1 MNILSVYK
9 LKYMNINLNIFHHG
23 IGSVG
28 DLPIPFETVLNI
40 SGLVIVLTFVFL
52 KVSWKQSIL
61 IEKEV
66 ILGQKQPVLGK
77 IFGALILSLLILPGL
92 FSNEVAKTSITPFI
106 IWVFLWI
113 GVPVLGLFFGD
124 IYSKFN
130 PLSIISSSEDKSSTV
145 WIAASLFLGLTWFEL
160 VWRKPGNPTHIGIV
174 FILLL
179 LITTGSRILFRKNS
193 IEVDPL
199 HLLHH
204 LYAKMR
210 FTVSRPVYK
219 NVLENI
225 SNLSNFKGVEY
236 FILLMIGTVTYD
248 GLRGTTFWYNLFG
261 PSTLDIGFSTF
272 AFLAINLIIICSYR
286 FACWF
291 ALRVSGE
298 EQELNK
304 VSLLFG
310 HTMLPIAF
318 AYHVTHY
325 LSLLL
330 YESQTILY
338 RLNDPYGMGWNLF
351 GVEEITI
358 NYFLTPV
365 ALWGIQVFVTLAGHM
380 LSVVLAHDLAIK
392 LFGHQQSD
400 KTQYIFLLI
409 TVGLTLQ
416 ALFVLSVP

>member
-1 MNILSVYK
+1 MYFGG
-9 LKYMNINLNIFHHG
+9 NLNHG

-28 DLPIPFETVLNI
+28 DLPIPFDTVLNI

-52 KVSWKQSIL
+52 KVSWKESIF

-66 ILGQKQPVLGK
+66 FVNSKQPLVGK
-77 IFGALILSLLILPGL
+77 IFGWMLLSLLIIPGL
-92 FSNEVAKTSITPFI
+92 ISDENANTSIAPLI
-106 IWVFLWI
+106 IWVFFWI

-124 IYSKFN
+124 VYAKFN
-130 PLSIISSSEDKSSTV
+130 PLDIYKTSNSNPNSV
-145 WIAASLFLGLTWFEL
+145 YIATTLFLGLTWFEL
-160 VWRKPGNPTHIGIV
+160 VWNKPGNPTHIGVV
-174 FILLL
+174 FIILLF
-179 LITTGSRILFRKNS
+179 ITLTSKFFLQKVS

-204 LYAKMR
+204 LYSKLR
-210 FTVSRPVYK
+210 LTISKPVLK
-219 NVLENI
+219 NMLENI
-225 SNLSNFKGVEY
+225 SNLSNLKGMEY

-248 GLRGTTFWYNLFG
+248 GLRATTYWRNLFG
-261 PSTLDIGFSTF
+261 ASVLDTGFSTL
-272 AFLAINLIIICSYR
+272 AFLSINLIVILSYR

-291 ALRVSGE
+291 AIKVSGE
-298 EQELNK
+298 RKNLNEI
-304 VSLLFG
+304 SLLFG

-330 YESQTILY
+330 YESQSLIF
-338 RLNDPYGMGWNLF
+338 RLNDPYGLGWNLF
-351 GVEEITI
+351 NISEVSI
-358 NYFLTPV
+358 NYFLSPV
-365 ALWGIQVFVTLAGHM
+365 TLWTIQVFVTLAGHM
-380 LSVVLAHDLAIK
+380 LSVVLAHDLAVK

>member
-1 MNILSVYK
+1 MAF
-9 LKYMNINLNIFHHG
+9 NLEIFHHG

-28 DLPIPFETVLNI
+28 DLPIPFETVLNV
-40 SGLVIVLTFVFL
+40 SAWVIILTFVFL
-52 KVSWKQSIL
+52 KISWKKSVLVQ
-61 IEKEV
+61 KEV
-66 ILGQKQPVLGK
+66 IAEQRQPWLGK
-77 IFGALILSLLILPGL
+77 IFGVFILSLLILPGL
-92 FSNEVAKTSITPFI
+92 IGNEEAKTSITPLI

-113 GVPVLGLFFGD
+113 GVPVLGLVFGD

-130 PLSIISSSEDKSSTV
+130 PLSIIPSPEKKPSTV
-145 WIAASLFLGLTWFEL
+145 WFAAALFLGLTWFEL

-174 FILLL
+174 FILLM
-179 LITTGSRILFRKNS
+179 LITTVTRIIFSKAS

-204 LYAKMR
+204 LYAKLR
-210 FTVSRPVYK
+210 FTLSKPTYK
-219 NVLENI
+219 NMLENI
-225 SNLSNFKGVEY
+225 ANLSNFKGMEY

-261 PSTLDIGFSTF
+261 SSTLDITFSTF
-272 AFLAINLIIICSYR
+272 AFFGINIIIIGSYR

-291 ALRVSGE
+291 ALKVSGE
-298 EQELNK
+298 KQDLNNI
-304 VSLLFG
+304 SLLFG

-338 RLNDPYGMGWNLF
+338 RLNDPYGIGWNLF
-351 GVEEITI
+351 GIDDVSI

>member
-1 MNILSVYK
+1 MTF
-9 LKYMNINLNIFHHG
+9 NLEIFHHG

-28 DLPIPFETVLNI
+28 DLPIPFETVLNV
-40 SGLVIVLTFVFL
+40 SAWVIILTFVFL
-52 KVSWKQSIL
+52 KISWKKSVLVQ
-61 IEKEV
+61 KEV
-66 ILGQKQPVLGK
+66 IVEQRQPWLGK
-77 IFGALILSLLILPGL
+77 IFGVFILSLLILPGL
-92 FSNEVAKTSITPFI
+92 IGNEEAKTSITPLI

-113 GVPVLGLFFGD
+113 GVPVLGLVFGD

-130 PLSIISSSEDKSSTV
+130 PLSIIPSPEKKPSTV
-145 WIAASLFLGLTWFEL
+145 WFAAALFLGLTWFEL

-174 FILLL
+174 FILLM
-179 LITTGSRILFRKNS
+179 LITTVTRIIFSKAS

-204 LYAKMR
+204 LYAKLR
-210 FTVSRPVYK
+210 FTLSKPIYK
-219 NVLENI
+219 NMLENI
-225 SNLSNFKGVEY
+225 ANLSNFKGMEY

-261 PSTLDIGFSTF
+261 SSTLDITFSTF
-272 AFLAINLIIICSYR
+272 AFFGINIIIIGSYR

-291 ALRVSGE
+291 ALKVSGE
-298 EQELNK
+298 KQDLNN

-338 RLNDPYGMGWNLF
+338 RLNDPYGIGWNLF
-351 GVEEITI
+351 GIDDVSI

>member
-1 MNILSVYK
+1 MHLNL
-9 LKYMNINLNIFHHG
+9 INFHHG
-23 IGSVG
+23 IGNVG

-40 SGLVIVLTFVFL
+40 SAWVIVLTFVFL
-52 KVSWKQSIL
+52 KVSWKQSVL

-66 ILGQKQPVLGK
+66 VEAKKQSISGKVLGL
-77 IFGALILSLLILPGL
+77 FVLSLLIFPGL
-92 FSNEVAKTSITPFI
+92 IGNEEAKTSITPLI

-113 GVPVLGLFFGD
+113 GVPVLGLIFGD
-124 IYSKFN
+124 IYAKFN
-130 PLSIISSSEDKSSTV
+130 PLSIIPSDEKKPTTV
-145 WIAASLFLGLTWFEL
+145 WFASLLFLGLTWFEL
-160 VWRKPGNPTHIGIV
+160 VWRKPGNPSHIGVV
-174 FILLL
+174 FIILFVV
-179 LITTGSRILFRKNS
+179 TTGVRILFGKAS

-204 LYAKMR
+204 LYAKLR
-210 FTVSRPVYK
+210 FTVSRPFYK
-219 NVLENI
+219 NMLENI
-225 SNLSNFKGVEY
+225 ANLSNFKGMEY

-261 PSTLDIGFSTF
+261 SSTLDIGFSTLS
-272 AFLAINLIIICSYR
+272 FLAINIIIISSYR

-291 ALRVSGE
+291 ALKVSGE
-298 EQELNK
+298 KKDLNDI
-304 VSLLFG
+304 SLLFA

-330 YESQTILY
+330 YESQTIFY
-338 RLNDPYGMGWNLF
+338 RLNDPYGLGWNLF
-351 GVEEITI
+351 GIEEITI

-365 ALWGIQVFVTLAGHM
+365 ALWGIQVFLTLAGHM
-380 LSVVLAHDLAIK
+380 LSVVLAHDLSIK

>member
-1 MNILSVYK
+1 MAF
-9 LKYMNINLNIFHHG
+9 NLEIFNHG

-28 DLPIPFETVLNI
+28 DLPIPFETVLNV
-40 SGLVIVLTFVFL
+40 SAWVIILTFVFL
-52 KVSWKQSIL
+52 KISWKKSVLVQ
-61 IEKEV
+61 KEV
-66 ILGQKQPVLGK
+66 IVEQRQPWLGK
-77 IFGALILSLLILPGL
+77 MFGVFILSLLILPGL
-92 FSNEVAKTSITPFI
+92 IGDEEAKTSITPLI

-113 GVPVLGLFFGD
+113 GVPVLGLVFGD

-130 PLSIISSSEDKSSTV
+130 PLSIIPSPEKKPSTV
-145 WIAASLFLGLTWFEL
+145 WFAAALFLGLTWFEL

-174 FILLL
+174 FILLM
-179 LITTGSRILFRKNS
+179 LITTVTRIIFSKAS

-204 LYAKMR
+204 LYAKLR
-210 FTVSRPVYK
+210 FTLSKPIYK
-219 NVLENI
+219 NMLENI
-225 SNLSNFKGVEY
+225 ANLSNFKGMEY

-261 PSTLDIGFSTF
+261 SSTLDITFSTF
-272 AFLAINLIIICSYR
+272 AFFGINIIIIGSYR

-291 ALRVSGE
+291 ALKVSGE
-298 EQELNK
+298 KQDLNNI
-304 VSLLFG
+304 SLLFG

-338 RLNDPYGMGWNLF
+338 RLNDPYGIGWNLF
-351 GVEEITI
+351 GIDDVSI

>member
-1 MNILSVYK
+1 MAF
-9 LKYMNINLNIFHHG
+9 NLEIFHHG

-28 DLPIPFETVLNI
+28 DLPIPFETVLNV
-40 SGLVIVLTFVFL
+40 SAWVIILTFVFL
-52 KVSWKQSIL
+52 KISWKKSVLVQ
-61 IEKEV
+61 KEV
-66 ILGQKQPVLGK
+66 IVEQRQPWLGK
-77 IFGALILSLLILPGL
+77 IFGVFILSLLILPGL
-92 FSNEVAKTSITPFI
+92 IGNEEAKTSITPLI

-113 GVPVLGLFFGD
+113 GVPVLGLVFGD

-130 PLSIISSSEDKSSTV
+130 PLSIIPSPEKKPSTV
-145 WIAASLFLGLTWFEL
+145 WFAAALFLGLTWFEL

-174 FILLL
+174 FILLM
-179 LITTGSRILFRKNS
+179 LITTVTRIIFSKAS

-204 LYAKMR
+204 LYAKLR
-210 FTVSRPVYK
+210 FTLSKPIYK
-219 NVLENI
+219 NMLENI
-225 SNLSNFKGVEY
+225 ANLSNFKGMEY

-261 PSTLDIGFSTF
+261 SSTLDITFSTF
-272 AFLAINLIIICSYR
+272 AFFGINIVIIGSYR

-291 ALRVSGE
+291 ALKVSGE
-298 EQELNK
+298 KQDLNNI
-304 VSLLFG
+304 SLLFG

-338 RLNDPYGMGWNLF
+338 RLNDPYGIGWNLF
-351 GVEEITI
+351 GIDDVSI

>member
-1 MNILSVYK
+1 MAF
-9 LKYMNINLNIFHHG
+9 NLEIFHHG

-28 DLPIPFETVLNI
+28 DLPIPFETVLNV
-40 SGLVIVLTFVFL
+40 SAWVIILTFVFL
-52 KVSWKQSIL
+52 KISWKKSVLVQ
-61 IEKEV
+61 KEV
-66 ILGQKQPVLGK
+66 IVEQRQPWLGK
-77 IFGALILSLLILPGL
+77 IFGVFILSLLILPGL
-92 FSNEVAKTSITPFI
+92 IGNEEAKTSITPLI

-113 GVPVLGLFFGD
+113 GVPVLGLVFGD

-130 PLSIISSSEDKSSTV
+130 PLSIIPSPEKKPSTV
-145 WIAASLFLGLTWFEL
+145 WFAAALFLGLTWFEL

-174 FILLL
+174 FILLM
-179 LITTGSRILFRKNS
+179 LITTVTRIIFSKAS

-204 LYAKMR
+204 LYAKLR
-210 FTVSRPVYK
+210 FTLSKPIYK
-219 NVLENI
+219 NMLENI
-225 SNLSNFKGVEY
+225 ANLSNFKGMEY

-261 PSTLDIGFSTF
+261 SSTLDITFSTF
-272 AFLAINLIIICSYR
+272 AFFGINIVIIGSYR

-291 ALRVSGE
+291 ALKVSGE
-298 EQELNK
+298 KQDLNNI
-304 VSLLFG
+304 SLLFG

-338 RLNDPYGMGWNLF
+338 RLNDPYGIGWNLF
-351 GVEEITI
+351 GINDVSI

>member
-1 MNILSVYK
+1 MAL
-9 LKYMNINLNIFHHG
+9 NLETFHHG

-40 SGLVIVLTFVFL
+40 SAWVIILTFVFL
-52 KVSWKQSIL
+52 KISWKKSVLTQ
-61 IEKEV
+61 KEV
-66 ILGQKQPVLGK
+66 IVEKRQPRLGK
-77 IFGALILSLLILPGL
+77 VFGILLLSLLILPGL
-92 FSNEVAKTSITPFI
+92 IGNEEAKTSITPLI

-113 GVPVLGLFFGD
+113 GVPVFGLIFGD
-124 IYSKFN
+124 IYTKFN
-130 PLSIISSSEDKSSTV
+130 PLSIIPSPEKKPSTV
-145 WIAASLFLGLTWFEL
+145 WFAVALFLGLTWFEL

-174 FILLL
+174 FILLI
-179 LITTGSRILFRKNS
+179 LITTGARILFGKAS

-204 LYAKMR
+204 LYAKLR
-210 FTVSRPVYK
+210 FTVSKPIYK
-219 NVLENI
+219 NMLENLA
-225 SNLSNFKGVEY
+225 NLSNFKGMEY

-261 PSTLDIGFSTF
+261 SSTLDITFSTI
-272 AFLAINLIIICSYR
+272 AFFGINIIIICSYR

-291 ALRVSGE
+291 AIKVSGE
-298 EQELNK
+298 KQDLNK
-304 VSLLFG
+304 ISLLFG

-325 LSLLL
+325 ISLLL

-338 RLNDPYGMGWNLF
+338 RLNDPYGVGWNLF
-351 GVEEITI
+351 DIDEVTI

-380 LSVVLAHDLAIK
+380 LSVILAHDLAIK

-400 KTQYIFLLI
+400 KTQYVFLLI

>member
-1 MNILSVYK
+1 MYFGV
-9 LKYMNINLNIFHHG
+9 NLNHG

-28 DLPIPFETVLNI
+28 DLPIPFDTVLNI

-52 KVSWKQSIL
+52 KVSWKESIF
-61 IEKEV
+61 IEKE
-66 ILGQKQPVLGK
+66 IFTNNKQTLVGK
-77 IFGALILSLLILPGL
+77 IFGWVLLSLLIIPGL
-92 FSNEVAKTSITPFI
+92 ISDENAYTSIAPLI
-106 IWVFLWI
+106 IWVFFWI

-124 IYSKFN
+124 VYAKFN
-130 PLSIISSSEDKSSTV
+130 PLDIYKTSNSNPKSV
-145 WIAASLFLGLTWFEL
+145 YIATALFLGLTWFEL
-160 VWRKPGNPTHIGIV
+160 VWNKPGNSTHIGVV
-174 FILLL
+174 FIILLF
-179 LITTGSRILFRKNS
+179 ITLTSKFFLQKVS

-204 LYAKMR
+204 LYSKLR
-210 FTVSRPVYK
+210 LTISKPVLK
-219 NVLENI
+219 NMLENI
-225 SNLSNFKGVEY
+225 SNLSNLKGMEY

-248 GLRGTTFWYNLFG
+248 GLRGTTYWRNLFG
-261 PSTLDIGFSTF
+261 ASVLDTGFSTL
-272 AFLAINLIIICSYR
+272 AFLSINLIVILSYR

-291 ALRVSGE
+291 AIKVSGE
-298 EQELNK
+298 KKNLNEI
-304 VSLLFG
+304 SLLFG

-330 YESQTILY
+330 YESQSLIF
-338 RLNDPYGMGWNLF
+338 RLNDPYGLGWNLF
-351 GVEEITI
+351 NISEVSI
-358 NYFLTPV
+358 NYFLSPV
-365 ALWGIQVFVTLAGHM
+365 TLWTIQVFITLAGHM
-380 LSVVLAHDLAIK
+380 LSVVLAHDLAVK

>member
-1 MNILSVYK
+1 MVF
-9 LKYMNINLNIFHHG
+9 NLEIFHHG

-28 DLPIPFETVLNI
+28 DLPIPFETVLNV
-40 SGLVIVLTFVFL
+40 SAWVIILTFVFL
-52 KVSWKQSIL
+52 KISWKKSVLVQ
-61 IEKEV
+61 KEV
-66 ILGQKQPVLGK
+66 IVEQRQPWLGK
-77 IFGALILSLLILPGL
+77 MFGVFILSLLILPGL
-92 FSNEVAKTSITPFI
+92 IGNEEAKTSITPLI

-113 GVPVLGLFFGD
+113 GVPVLGLVFGD

-130 PLSIISSSEDKSSTV
+130 PLSIIPSSEKKPSTV
-145 WIAASLFLGLTWFEL
+145 WFAAALFLGLTWFEL

-174 FILLL
+174 FILLM
-179 LITTGSRILFRKNS
+179 LITTGTRIIFSKAS

-204 LYAKMR
+204 LYAKLR
-210 FTVSRPVYK
+210 FTLSKPIYK
-219 NVLENI
+219 NMLENI
-225 SNLSNFKGVEY
+225 ANLSNFKGMEY

-261 PSTLDIGFSTF
+261 SSTLDITFSTF
-272 AFLAINLIIICSYR
+272 AFFGINIVIIGSYR

-291 ALRVSGE
+291 ALKVSGE
-298 EQELNK
+298 KQDLNNI
-304 VSLLFG
+304 SLLFG

-338 RLNDPYGMGWNLF
+338 RLNDPYGIGWNLF
-351 GVEEITI
+351 GINDVSI

>member
-1 MNILSVYK
+1 MAF
-9 LKYMNINLNIFHHG
+9 NLEIFHHG

-28 DLPIPFETVLNI
+28 DLPIPFETVLNV
-40 SGLVIVLTFVFL
+40 SAWVIILTFVFL
-52 KVSWKQSIL
+52 KISWKKSVLVQ
-61 IEKEV
+61 KEV
-66 ILGQKQPVLGK
+66 IVEQRQPWLGK
-77 IFGALILSLLILPGL
+77 IFGVFILSLLILPGL
-92 FSNEVAKTSITPFI
+92 IGNEEAKTSITPLI

-113 GVPVLGLFFGD
+113 GVPVLGLVFGD

-130 PLSIISSSEDKSSTV
+130 PLSIIPSSEKKPSTV
-145 WIAASLFLGLTWFEL
+145 WFAAALFLGLTWFEL

-174 FILLL
+174 FILLM
-179 LITTGSRILFRKNS
+179 LITTVTRIIFSKAS

-204 LYAKMR
+204 LYAKLR
-210 FTVSRPVYK
+210 FTVSKPIYK
-219 NVLENI
+219 NMLENI
-225 SNLSNFKGVEY
+225 ANLSNFKGMEY

-261 PSTLDIGFSTF
+261 SSTLDITFSTF
-272 AFLAINLIIICSYR
+272 AFFGINIVIIGSYR

-291 ALRVSGE
+291 ALKVSGE
-298 EQELNK
+298 KQDLNNI
-304 VSLLFG
+304 SLLFG

-338 RLNDPYGMGWNLF
+338 RLNDPYGIGWNLF
-351 GVEEITI
+351 GIDDVSI

>member
-1 MNILSVYK
+1 MVF
-9 LKYMNINLNIFHHG
+9 NLEIFHHG

-28 DLPIPFETVLNI
+28 DLPIPFETVLNV
-40 SGLVIVLTFVFL
+40 SAWVIILTFVFL
-52 KVSWKQSIL
+52 KISWKKSVLVQ
-61 IEKEV
+61 KEV
-66 ILGQKQPVLGK
+66 IVEQRQPWLGK
-77 IFGALILSLLILPGL
+77 MFGVFILSLLILPGL
-92 FSNEVAKTSITPFI
+92 IGNEEAKTSITPLI

-113 GVPVLGLFFGD
+113 GVPVLGLVFGD

-130 PLSIISSSEDKSSTV
+130 PLSIIPSPEKKPSTV
-145 WIAASLFLGLTWFEL
+145 WFAAALFLGLTWFEL

-174 FILLL
+174 FILLM
-179 LITTGSRILFRKNS
+179 LITTGTRIIFGKAS

-204 LYAKMR
+204 LYAKLR
-210 FTVSRPVYK
+210 FTLSKPIYK
-219 NVLENI
+219 NMLENI
-225 SNLSNFKGVEY
+225 ANLSNFKGMEY

-261 PSTLDIGFSTF
+261 SSTLDITFSTF
-272 AFLAINLIIICSYR
+272 AFFGINIVIIGSYR

-291 ALRVSGE
+291 ALKVSGE
-298 EQELNK
+298 KQDLNNI
-304 VSLLFG
+304 SLLFG

-338 RLNDPYGMGWNLF
+338 RLNDPYGIGWNLF
-351 GVEEITI
+351 GIDEVTI

>member
-1 MNILSVYK
+1 MVF
-9 LKYMNINLNIFHHG
+9 NLEIFHHG

-28 DLPIPFETVLNI
+28 DLPIPFETVLNV
-40 SGLVIVLTFVFL
+40 SAWVIILTFVFL
-52 KVSWKQSIL
+52 KISWKKSVLVQ
-61 IEKEV
+61 KEV
-66 ILGQKQPVLGK
+66 IVEQRQPWLGK
-77 IFGALILSLLILPGL
+77 MFGVFILSLLVLPGL
-92 FSNEVAKTSITPFI
+92 ISNEEAKTSITPLI

-113 GVPVLGLFFGD
+113 GVPVLGLVFGD

-130 PLSIISSSEDKSSTV
+130 PLSIIPSSEKKPSTV
-145 WIAASLFLGLTWFEL
+145 WFAAALFLGLTWFEL

-174 FILLL
+174 FILLM
-179 LITTGSRILFRKNS
+179 LITTSTRIIFGKAS

-204 LYAKMR
+204 LYAKLR
-210 FTVSRPVYK
+210 FTVSKPIYK
-219 NVLENI
+219 NMLENI
-225 SNLSNFKGVEY
+225 ANLSNFKGMEY

-261 PSTLDIGFSTF
+261 SSTLDITFSTF
-272 AFLAINLIIICSYR
+272 AFFGINIVIIGSYR

-291 ALRVSGE
+291 ALKVSGE
-298 EQELNK
+298 KQDLNNI
-304 VSLLFG
+304 SLLFG

-338 RLNDPYGMGWNLF
+338 RLNDPYGIGWNLF
-351 GVEEITI
+351 GIDEVTI

>member
-1 MNILSVYK
+1 MAF
-9 LKYMNINLNIFHHG
+9 NLEIFHHG

-28 DLPIPFETVLNI
+28 DLPIPFETVLNV
-40 SGLVIVLTFVFL
+40 SAWVIILTFVFL
-52 KVSWKQSIL
+52 KISWKKSVLVQ
-61 IEKEV
+61 KEV
-66 ILGQKQPVLGK
+66 IVEQRQPWLGK
-77 IFGALILSLLILPGL
+77 IFGVFILSLLILPGL
-92 FSNEVAKTSITPFI
+92 IGNEEAKTSITPLI

-113 GVPVLGLFFGD
+113 GVPVLGLVFGD

-130 PLSIISSSEDKSSTV
+130 PLSIIPSPEKKPSTV
-145 WIAASLFLGLTWFEL
+145 WFAAALFLGLTWFEL

-174 FILLL
+174 FILLM
-179 LITTGSRILFRKNS
+179 LITTVTRIIFSKAS

-204 LYAKMR
+204 LYAKLR
-210 FTVSRPVYK
+210 FTVSKPIYK
-219 NVLENI
+219 NMLENI
-225 SNLSNFKGVEY
+225 ANLSNFKGMEY

-261 PSTLDIGFSTF
+261 SSTLDITFSTF
-272 AFLAINLIIICSYR
+272 AFFGINIIIIGSYR

-291 ALRVSGE
+291 ALKVSGE
-298 EQELNK
+298 KQDLNN

-338 RLNDPYGMGWNLF
+338 RLNDPYGIGWNLF
-351 GVEEITI
+351 GIDDISI

>member
-1 MNILSVYK
+1 MVF
-9 LKYMNINLNIFHHG
+9 NLEIFHHG

-28 DLPIPFETVLNI
+28 DLPIPFETVLNV
-40 SGLVIVLTFVFL
+40 SAWVIILTFVFL
-52 KVSWKQSIL
+52 KISWKKSVLVQ
-61 IEKEV
+61 KEV
-66 ILGQKQPVLGK
+66 IVEQRQPWLGK
-77 IFGALILSLLILPGL
+77 MFGVFILSLLILPGL
-92 FSNEVAKTSITPFI
+92 IGNEEAKTSITPLI

-113 GVPVLGLFFGD
+113 GVPVLGLVFGD

-130 PLSIISSSEDKSSTV
+130 PLSIIPSSEKKPSTV
-145 WIAASLFLGLTWFEL
+145 WFAAALFLGLTWFEL

-174 FILLL
+174 FILLM
-179 LITTGSRILFRKNS
+179 LITTVTRIIFSKAS

-204 LYAKMR
+204 LYAKLR
-210 FTVSRPVYK
+210 FTLSKPIYK
-219 NVLENI
+219 NMLENI
-225 SNLSNFKGVEY
+225 ANLSNFKGMEY

-261 PSTLDIGFSTF
+261 SSTLDITFSTF
-272 AFLAINLIIICSYR
+272 AFFGINIVIIGSYR

-291 ALRVSGE
+291 ALKVSGE
-298 EQELNK
+298 KQDLNNI
-304 VSLLFG
+304 SLLFG

-338 RLNDPYGMGWNLF
+338 RLNDPYGIGWNLF
-351 GVEEITI
+351 GINDVSI

>member
-1 MNILSVYK
+1 MTF
-9 LKYMNINLNIFHHG
+9 NLEIFHHG

-28 DLPIPFETVLNI
+28 DLPIPFETVLNV
-40 SGLVIVLTFVFL
+40 SAWVIILTFVFL
-52 KVSWKQSIL
+52 KISWKKSVL
-61 IEKEV
+61 VKKEV
-66 ILGQKQPVLGK
+66 IVEQRQPWLGK
-77 IFGALILSLLILPGL
+77 IFGVFILSLLILPGL
-92 FSNEVAKTSITPFI
+92 IGNEEAKTSITPLI

-113 GVPVLGLFFGD
+113 GVPVLGLVFGD

-130 PLSIISSSEDKSSTV
+130 PLSIIPSPEKKPSTV
-145 WIAASLFLGLTWFEL
+145 WFAAALFFGLTWFEL

-174 FILLL
+174 FILLM
-179 LITTGSRILFRKNS
+179 LITTGTRIIFSKAS

-204 LYAKMR
+204 LYAKLR
-210 FTVSRPVYK
+210 FTVSKPIYK
-219 NVLENI
+219 NMLENI
-225 SNLSNFKGVEY
+225 ANLSNFKGMEY

-261 PSTLDIGFSTF
+261 SSTLDITFSTF
-272 AFLAINLIIICSYR
+272 AFFGINIIIIGSYR

-291 ALRVSGE
+291 ALKVSGE
-298 EQELNK
+298 KQDLNNI
-304 VSLLFG
+304 SLLFG

-338 RLNDPYGMGWNLF
+338 RLNDPYGIGWNLF
-351 GVEEITI
+351 GINDVSI

>member
-1 MNILSVYK
+1 MAF
-9 LKYMNINLNIFHHG
+9 NLEIFNHG

-28 DLPIPFETVLNI
+28 DLPIPFETVLNV
-40 SGLVIVLTFVFL
+40 SAWVIILTFVFL
-52 KVSWKQSIL
+52 KISWKKSVLVQ
-61 IEKEV
+61 KEV
-66 ILGQKQPVLGK
+66 IVEQRQPWLGK
-77 IFGALILSLLILPGL
+77 IFGVFILSLLILPGL
-92 FSNEVAKTSITPFI
+92 IGNEEAKTSITPLI

-113 GVPVLGLFFGD
+113 GVPVLGLVFGD

-130 PLSIISSSEDKSSTV
+130 PLSIIPSPEKKPSTV
-145 WIAASLFLGLTWFEL
+145 WFAAALFLGLTWFEL

-174 FILLL
+174 FILLM
-179 LITTGSRILFRKNS
+179 LITTGTRIIFGKAS

-204 LYAKMR
+204 LYAKLR
-210 FTVSRPVYK
+210 FTLSKPIYK
-219 NVLENI
+219 NMLENI
-225 SNLSNFKGVEY
+225 ANLSNFKGMEY

-261 PSTLDIGFSTF
+261 SSTLDITFSTF
-272 AFLAINLIIICSYR
+272 AFFGINIVIIGSYR

-291 ALRVSGE
+291 ALKVSGE
-298 EQELNK
+298 KQDLNNI
-304 VSLLFG
+304 SLLFG

-338 RLNDPYGMGWNLF
+338 RLNDPYGIGWNLF
-351 GVEEITI
+351 GINDVSI